1 MADEGFRF
9 IHATDLRLDE
19 PLVGVGAN
27 GPGIGSS
34 GKMSGDESHALVDA
48 TLTAWNLV
56 VEHCVSAQADFLLLT
71 GNVFD
76 HRSLSLR
83 ARIALERGLATLDS
97 NRIEVFIAPG
107 NLDPATAWK
116 RQVSLPG
123 NVSLLGTEESD
134 PVAVVKHGRMLTSIQ
149 TLATTETEEPGWN
162 ANSGANETSSN
173 GGYRIGVV
181 PAGVPVQWKNGQPE
195 SLNVPGASPFAATLV
210 QSAIENG
217 VNYVACGAGQPQLK
231 QAGPTWI
238 HDPGPT
244 QSIRSTVAGPCGCS
258 LVQVDSHGRTRI
270 DSLALAPVRWETFF
284 LEIEKQ
290 ATLKDVVEKM
300 ALQVMELNV
309 SECEDVWVLNWR
321 LSGEGKTLEAFL
333 DPSQLPQIWE
343 QLEEELEEEL
353 SGDGHTLRIHQCELV
368 QRVLRDPVSLEDA
381 TGLIQSLQELL
392 ESEENSNAAKSV
404 VEEVRRELI
413 EDQWLQRADMFQVRE
428 VIASANSE
436 DVIQRALDSA
446 GLYLD

>member
-19 PLVGVGAN
+19 PLVGVGAS
-27 GPGIGSS
+27 GPGTGSS
-34 GKMSGDESHALVDA
+34 GNILGEDSHTLVDA
-48 TLTAWNLV
+48 TLTAWNQV

-83 ARIALERGLATLDS
+83 ARIALERGLQTLDS

-107 NLDPATAWK
+107 NLDPTSAWK
-116 RQVSLPG
+116 RQVTLPG

-149 TLATTETEEPGWN
+149 TIATTETEEPGWN
-162 ANSGANETSSN
+162 STSGNGESNTN

-181 PAGVPVQWKNGQPE
+181 PAGVPVLWKNGHPE

-210 QSAIENG
+210 QSAIQNG
-217 VNYVACGAGQPQLK
+217 VNYVACGAGKPQLK
-231 QAGPTWI
+231 QIGQTWI

-244 QSIRSTVAGPCGCS
+244 QAIRSSVAGPCGCS
-258 LVQVDSHGRTRI
+258 LVHVDSQGRTRI
-270 DSLALAPVRWETFF
+270 DSLALAPVRWETFTI
-284 LEIEKQ
+284 EIEKQ
-290 ATLKDVVEKM
+290 AKLKDIVEKM
-300 ALQVMELNV
+300 ALQVMGLNV
-309 SECEDVWVLNWR
+309 SDSEDVWVLNWR
-321 LSGEGKTLEAFL
+321 LSGEGKALEAFL
-333 DPSQLPQIWE
+333 DASQLPQIWE
-343 QLEEELEEEL
+343 QLEDEL
-353 SGDGHTLRIHQCELV
+353 SDEDGPRRIHQCEVV

-381 TGLIQSLQELL
+381 TGLIQSLKELL
-392 ESEENSNAAKSV
+392 ESEETANAVHSV
-404 VEEVRRELI
+404 VEDVRRELI

-436 DVIQRALDSA
+436 DMIQRALDSA